1 MNHRLPTIV
10 VNKNT
15 PMVVEVFSRLGN
27 VIALDTP
34 EVTKE
39 AVRDADILIVRSET
53 DVDSSLLEG
62 TGVRFVGTLTIG
74 TDHIDLDYLTSRGI
88 RFASAPGS
96 NSNSVAEY
104 LAAALL
110 VWCQR
115 TGEPLR
121 GKLLGIVGVGNV
133 GSKVVRVARALEMD
147 VVLNDPP
154 LARETGDPSYRPLD
168 ELMDADFVT
177 LHVPLTRTGPDAT
190 YHLFAE
196 ERLKKM
202 KRGSVLINTAR
213 GAVVEKSAL
222 RDALSSGNLSAAIL
236 DVWEGEPRRDTGLL
250 DLVMIGTPHIAGYSL
265 DGKLNALRMVYEQ
278 VCQYLQVGAEW
289 SDGLTPP
296 PSASERIVV
305 PQSITVER
313 EIVAFAIRQA
323 YDIELDDYM
332 LRRVVSMPE
341 TERGR
346 YFMRLRAEYR
356 TRREFFN
363 RVVEL
368 SPEQKSTSA
377 VLNELGF
384 MTEVR
389 KELQWVR

>member
-236 DVWEGEPRRDTGLL
+236 DVWEGEPRIDTGLL